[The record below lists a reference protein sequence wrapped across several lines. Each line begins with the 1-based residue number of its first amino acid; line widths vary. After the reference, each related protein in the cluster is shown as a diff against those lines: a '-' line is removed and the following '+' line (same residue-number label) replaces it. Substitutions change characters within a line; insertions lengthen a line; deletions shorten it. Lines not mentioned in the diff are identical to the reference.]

1 MEPSPEADAATRTA
15 SAGAAVPGEPG
26 GTTASAA
33 GVATGGIAASGAE
46 VVAPRLVR
54 PRACV
59 ATGVSA
65 GLAVHLGW
73 PVWIVRA
80 AFVVLVFAGGA
91 GLLLYVWLWAL
102 TPWEPAGADESSH
115 PTRRA
120 PVAWL
125 LVVVAAASLVTAWV
139 MSGRVESGGAGLEAW
154 LAAVL
159 TGIGLA
165 AASGAWA
172 TFIDRP
178 DPERGP
184 RGELT
189 IRIVAT
195 ALLAITVI
203 ALVVGPN
210 AAEHPQP
217 VFVAALAGVLGIAL
231 VYAPTLITGWRD
243 LSEERT
249 KRIREEQRSEI
260 AAHLHDSVLQTLAL
274 IQNRAGA
281 TSEVARIAR
290 AQEREL
296 RDWLF
301 AGDAPADSDLGTDLR
316 DFAAALE
323 IDYPVTFDVVVVGEM
338 RERASGELAAA
349 VREAMLNAAR
359 HAGGEVSVYVE
370 STPEAVEVFVR
381 DRGPGFA
388 LADVPGDRLGV
399 RESII
404 GRMRRAGGSA
414 EVRPGGGGRH
424 RGAAAVPRRGGEPWL
439 TAGTRARA
447 TGGTMTGAS
456 ASSWSTTTRSSGR
469 A

>member
-1 MEPSPEADAATRTA
+1 METSAARATDAAAPAPDAGDADA
-15 SAGAAVPGEPG
+15 
-26 GTTASAA
+26 
-33 GVATGGIAASGAE
+33 
-46 VVAPRLVR
+46 RLTR

-65 GLAVHLGW
+65 GLAAHLGW
-73 PVWIVRA
+73 PVWVVRA
-80 AFVVLVFAGGA
+80 AFVVTSLASGA
-91 GLLLYVWLWAL
+91 GLLLYLWLWVFTSWA
-102 TPWEPAGADESSH
+102 PGDER

-125 LVVVAAASLVTAWV
+125 LVFASAVSLVTA
-139 MSGRVESGGAGLEAW
+139 
-154 LAAVL
+154 AAVSPL
-159 TGIGLA
+159 VAVDTLDSLDTLDGGSDDLA
-165 AASGAWA
+165 WWLFAVLAGVALAVASGAWA
-172 TFIDRP
+172 SFIDRP

-184 RGELT
+184 RHELT

-195 ALLAITVI
+195 VLLAVT
-203 ALVVGPN
+203 AASLVLGPT
-210 AAEHPQP
+210 AAWYP
-217 VFVAALAGVLGIAL
+217 VPTFVAALAAVGGIAL
-231 VYAPTLITGWRD
+231 VYVPTLVTAWRD
-243 LSEERT
+243 LTAERT

-301 AGDAPADSDLGTDLR
+301 AGDTAADSDLGTDLR

-323 IDYPVTFDVVVVGEM
+323 IDYPVTVDVVVVGES
-338 RERASGELAAA
+338 RERASGEMAAA
-349 VREAMLNAAR
+349 AREAMLNAAR

-404 GRMRRAGGSA
+404 GRMRRAGGSG
-414 EVRPGGGGRH
+414 EVRAGVGAGGVGTEVRLRFPAAERVEGN
-424 RGAAAVPRRGGEPWL
+424 RG
-439 TAGTRARA
+439 
-447 TGGTMTGAS
+447 
-456 ASSWSTTTRSSGR
+456 
-469 A
+469 

>member
-1 MEPSPEADAATRTA
+1 
-15 SAGAAVPGEPG
+15 
-26 GTTASAA
+26 
-33 GVATGGIAASGAE
+33 
-46 VVAPRLVR
+46 
-54 PRACV
+54 
-59 ATGVSA
+59 
-65 GLAVHLGW
+65 
-73 PVWIVRA
+73 
-80 AFVVLVFAGGA
+80 
-91 GLLLYVWLWAL
+91 
-102 TPWEPAGADESSH
+102 
-115 PTRRA
+115 
-120 PVAWL
+120 
-125 LVVVAAASLVTAWV
+125 V
-139 MSGRVESGGAGLEAW
+139 MSGQVEPGGAGLEAW
-154 LAAVL
+154 LATVL

-210 AAEHPQP
+210 AEEHPQP

-231 VYAPTLITGWRD
+231 VYTPTLVTRWRD
-243 LSEERT
+243 LTEERT

-281 TSEVARIAR
+281 TTEVARIAR

-296 RDWLF
+296 RDWLY

-323 IDYPVTFDVVVVGEM
+323 IDYPVTLDVVVVGET
-338 RERASGELAAA
+338 RERGSGELAAA
-349 VREAMLNAAR
+349 AREAMLNAAR
-359 HAGGEVSVYVE
+359 HAGGEVSVYIE

-381 DRGPGFA
+381 DRGRGFA

-414 EVRPGGGGRH
+414 EVRSGGGGVGTEVRLRFPAEEAN
-424 RGAAAVPRRGGEPWL
+424 RG
-439 TAGTRARA
+439 
-447 TGGTMTGAS
+447 
-456 ASSWSTTTRSSGR
+456 
-469 A
+469 

>member
-1 MEPSPEADAATRTA
+1 MESRADEVTDAAASVPADAAA
-15 SAGAAVPGEPG
+15 S
-26 GTTASAA
+26 
-33 GVATGGIAASGAE
+33 
-46 VVAPRLVR
+46 APRLTR

-65 GLAVHLGW
+65 GLAAHLGW
-73 PVWIVRA
+73 PVWIVRT
-80 AFVVLVFAGGA
+80 AFVVTSLASGA
-91 GLLLYVWLWAL
+91 GLLLYVWLWVF
-102 TPWEPAGADESSH
+102 TPWAAGEER

-125 LVVVAAASLVTAWV
+125 LVVASAVSLLAAWAT
-139 MSGRVESGGAGLEAW
+139 SGRVVDTGGSGLEWW
-154 LAAVL
+154 LLAVFA
-159 TGIGLA
+159 GVGLA
-165 AASGAWA
+165 VAAGAWA

-178 DPERGP
+178 DPDRGP
-184 RGELT
+184 RQELA

-195 ALLAITVI
+195 ALLAITAL
-203 ALVVGPN
+203 ALVFGPN
-210 AAEHPQP
+210 AYWYP
-217 VFVAALAGVLGIAL
+217 VPTFVAALAAVIGIAL
-231 VYAPTLITGWRD
+231 VYVPTLIASWRD
-243 LSEERT
+243 LTAERT

-301 AGDAPADSDLGTDLR
+301 AGDTPADSDLGTDLR

-323 IDYPVTFDVVVVGEM
+323 IDYAVTVDVVVVGES
-338 RERASGELAAA
+338 RERASGEMAAA
-349 VREAMLNAAR
+349 AREAMLNAAR

-404 GRMRRAGGSA
+404 GRMRRAGGSG
-414 EVRPGGGGRH
+414 EVRPGVGGVGTEVRLRFPAAERVEGN
-424 RGAAAVPRRGGEPWL
+424 RG
-439 TAGTRARA
+439 
-447 TGGTMTGAS
+447 
-456 ASSWSTTTRSSGR
+456 
-469 A
+469 